1 MDIKRTK
8 IDDLTAKLSLT
19 LSKEDYFDKYETS
32 LKNYKK
38 QVNLPGFRPGKV
50 PMSLVK
56 RQFGKSILAE
66 ELNKVINDGMY
77 EHIMKEKLNIL
88 GNPIPAENDDVQGDW
103 DNPDTFTFEYEI
115 GLAPTL
121 EVEKAMK
128 KAPVKYKV
136 KVDKKMIDK
145 HVEELAKRHGSVDD
159 VEKSEDN
166 DLLLGTFIELTKD
179 GEIKEGGFMN
189 DGTLHLET
197 VEDKKTKKALT
208 GLVKEAELN
217 LNPDK
222 IAKSHDELGK
232 MLGITHDQVHNMEGD
247 VKFRVNEIKRLTA
260 HEVNQELYDKV
271 FGKDE
276 VKDEKEFEEKL
287 TGELDK
293 MFDRDA
299 TNLFKR
305 QFSESILDNLDAPLP
320 DEFLKRWIQLSNEK
334 PISEEQL
341 NEEYP
346 GYSRH
351 LRWQLVEGKV
361 MEEHKLEITEDE
373 VRSQAKGMIGAQYA
387 QYGMP
392 LDEEMLE
399 NFANNVLADKKER
412 QRIIEVLQEN
422 KVLDTL
428 TAQVKLKEKEVSY
441 DDFLEIAGAGQN

>member
-19 LSKEDYFDKYETS
+19 LSKDDYFDKYETS
-32 LKNYKK
+32 LKNYRK

-88 GNPIPAENDDVQGDW
+88 GNPIPAENDDPQGDW

-159 VEKSEDN
+159 VDKSEDN

-197 VEDKKTKKALT
+197 VEDKKTKKTLT
-208 GLVKEAELN
+208 GLVKEAEVE

-222 IAKSHDELGK
+222 IAKNHDELGK
-232 MLGITHDQVHNMEGD
+232 TLGITHDQVHHLEGN

-361 MEEHKLEITEDE
+361 MEEHKLEITEEE